1 MVTESSPFRRRA
13 SLLVAVAGLSL
24 LLTACGGGEE
34 APATEPSGTASA
46 ASAAST
52 VGREVLLDAQ
62 ELTTLDQPI
71 AYPKKTPAQ
80 VTSAIITLEPGQE
93 TGWHRHRVP
102 LYVYILEG
110 TLSVEYDAGVV
121 KQYSAGTAFME
132 AEDVWHNGTNAGE
145 DPVRILTVYMGA
157 EGAKNTVER
166 AP

>member
-1 MVTESSPFRRRA
+1 
-13 SLLVAVAGLSL
+13 VAVAGLSL
-24 LLTACGGGEE
+24 LLTACGGEE
-34 APATEPSGTASA
+34 TPAAEPSGSASV
-46 ASAAST
+46 AS
-52 VGREVLLDAQ
+52 VEGREVLLEAQ

-80 VTSAIITLEPGQE
+80 ISSVIVTLEPGQE

-110 TLSVEYDAGVV
+110 TVSVEYDAGVV
-121 KQYSAGTAFME
+121 KQYAAGTAFME

-145 DPVRILTVYMGA
+145 DTVRILTVYLGA

>member
-13 SLLVAVAGLSL
+13 GLLVAIAGLSL
-24 LLTACGGGEE
+24 LLTACGGGDE
-34 APATEPSGTASA
+34 AAPTAEPSGSATA
-46 ASAAST
+46 ASS

-80 VTSAIITLEPGQE
+80 ITSAIITLEPGQE

-110 TLSVEYDAGVV
+110 TVSVEYDAGVV

>member
-1 MVTESSPFRRRA
+1 M
-13 SLLVAVAGLSL
+13 AVAGLSL
-24 LLTACGGGEE
+24 LLTACGGGED
-34 APATEPSGTASA
+34 APVAESSGSASA
-46 ASAAST
+46 AP
-52 VGREVLLDAQ
+52 VEGREVLLDAQ

-80 VTSAIITLEPGQE
+80 VSSAIVTLEPGQE

-102 LYVYILEG
+102 MYAYLLEG
-110 TLSVEYDAGVV
+110 TISVEYDAGVV
-121 KQYSAGTAFME
+121 KQYAAGTAFME

-145 DPVRILTVYMGA
+145 DTVRILTVYMGA

>member
-1 MVTESSPFRRRA
+1 M
-13 SLLVAVAGLSL
+13 AVASLSL

-34 APATEPSGTASA
+34 TPAAEPSGSASA
-46 ASAAST
+46 AA
-52 VGREVLLDAQ
+52 VEGREVLLEAQ

-80 VTSAIITLEPGQE
+80 ISSVIVTLEPGQE

-110 TLSVEYDAGVV
+110 TVSVEYDAGVV

-145 DPVRILTVYMGA
+145 DTVRILTVYMGA